1 MKRFVLLAA
10 AALLLGN
17 IGCSH
22 GILHR
27 DGRQTLRQGHA
38 ARQACCPAGGEG
50 ILGRALLGHRRA
62 GPPSAAQAAPGHQYP
77 SAARAA
83 PGHHYPADG
92 YYPPSMASQPG
103 PPGGTVAY
111 PYYTLRGPRDF
122 LLDNPPSIGH

>member
-1 MKRFVLLAA
+1 MKRFILFAA

-17 IGCSH
+17 TGCSH
-22 GILHR
+22 GIMQGR
-27 DGRQTLRQGHA
+27 GRQTLRQGHA
-38 ARQACCPAGGEG
+38 ARQPAGGEG

-62 GPPSAAQAAPGHQYP
+62 GPSSAAQAAPGQQSP
-77 SAARAA
+77 
-83 PGHHYPADG
+83 PGG

>member
-1 MKRFVLLAA
+1 MKRFILFAA

-17 IGCSH
+17 TGCSH
-22 GILHR
+22 GIMQGR
-27 DGRQTLRQGHA
+27 GRQTLRQGHA
-38 ARQACCPAGGEG
+38 ARQAGGEG
-50 ILGRALLGHRRA
+50 VLGRALLGHRRA

-77 SAARAA
+77 SAAQAT
-83 PGHHYPADG
+83 PGHQYPPGG